1 MSDLIPPGHY
11 LARGVVAFLSETKA
25 GQPQAAATIVIL
37 EEGPYSNT
45 QMPWFGPLGDH
56 VEEKHRIR
64 TIESLRSLGWT
75 GDDLSENPLPGIGS
89 LDVSV
94 EVKHEE
100 YQGVVRARVAW
111 INKAGATFA
120 KPIEA
125 NKGKAFA
132 AQMKG
137 LIAKVKAGSGGGSS
151 GAAPAQPASGR
162 PAAPARSPA
171 PTRQPQTAQPAMGV
185 SADDIPFSFLIPLG
199 ASLLGIA
206 SSMGLA

>member
-1 MSDLIPPGHY
+1 MSDLMPPGHY
-11 LARGVVAFLSETKA
+11 LARGVVALLSETKA
-25 GQPQAAATIVIL
+25 GQPQAAATVVIL
-37 EEGPYSNT
+37 EEGPWSNT

-75 GDDLSENPLPGIGS
+75 GDDLSENPLPGIGT

-137 LIAKVKAGSGGGSS
+137 LIAKVKATGGSGGAS
-151 GAAPAQPASGR
+151 GGAPAAT
-162 PAAPARSPA
+162 AAKPA
-171 PTRQPQTAQPAMGV
+171 PQTRASTAPPRPPTLQAQTAAMGI
-185 SADDIPFSFLIPLG
+185 SAEDIPF
-199 ASLLGIA
+199 
-206 SSMGLA
+206 